1 LQFSAK
7 FRALFHHPSRPSR
20 PALTPVH
27 RPMFD
32 GLGPRSLVPLVPW
45 SLPPAPSL
53 ACRASVLART
63 FPSTH
68 ERVIPSEAPAAAGG
82 AEKPAIDFRPESAAD
97 AQVTLASS
105 SAFPLFPAFL
115 LPAHRSLTTNQY
127 PLTTAFYPPPCPRH
141 PPPPISVPHPHPC
154 LSVSCFSAPCSFVPL
169 VPCSLLFYPPP
180 LVSSTPPPMPFCE
193 TVKL

>member
-7 FRALFHHPSRPSR
+7 LRAVVHRPSR

-53 ACRASVLART
+53 ACNASVLART

-82 AEKPAIDFRPESAAD
+82 AEGPAYVFRPESAAD
-97 AQVTLASS
+97 APAALAFS
-105 SAFPLFPAFL
+105 SAFPSFPAFL
-115 LPAHRSLTTNQY
+115 LPAHRSLTTYHY
-127 PLTTAFYPPPCPRH
+127 PLTTAFYPPLCPRH
-141 PPPPISVPHPHPC
+141 PPPHLCTPPP
-154 LSVSCFSAPCSFVPL
+154 PL
-169 VPCSLLFYPPP
+169 PLRFLLFGSLFPCSLGPLFPASYPPP
-180 LVSSTPPPMPFCE
+180 HSFLDPTPHA
-193 TVKL
+193 VL